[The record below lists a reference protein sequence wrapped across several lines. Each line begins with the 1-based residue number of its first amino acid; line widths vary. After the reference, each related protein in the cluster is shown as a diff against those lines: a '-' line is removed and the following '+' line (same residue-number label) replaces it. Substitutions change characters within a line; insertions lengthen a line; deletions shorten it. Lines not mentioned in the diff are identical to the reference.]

1 MFSNGF
7 LKQLGKTFVENL
19 KVSKTKERKSLQP
32 NYYLRPNTLNRNRII
47 LSQVISYSRV
57 THNINITGLEN
68 LNLDLSADKINN
80 FLISTLIIQLMS
92 YVIFFLFQSH
102 VFFYSSLVNTFVA
115 YTYYDTLK
123 ILSHYTSFKNV
134 SSISTT
140 FSIRCIYNFLLIGPS

>member
-102 VFFYSSLVNTFVA
+102 VFFYSFLVNTFVA

-140 FSIRCIYNFLLIGPS
+140 FSIRCIYNFVLIGPS